1 MINNIPAQV
10 PTAPIAAPAK
20 DPGPQTFKRIRLS
33 AGDKIAL
40 ISNLATMLTAG
51 IPILEA
57 VSNLLEDSKGNIKK
71 VLETL
76 REDLT
81 QGHQVNYAMSR
92 FPGVFDKVTVNV
104 VKAAEE
110 AGTLD
115 VTLKDLRDNLRKQNE
130 FSDTVRSALMYPMF
144 IMGVFVLVL
153 IVNLIF
159 VVPKIAQVFKNL
171 KVPLPVPTQI
181 MVGLSDFMT
190 QNTITFLFVLAGII
204 LFIFYMF
211 SQQRGLLLNILYS
224 LPGVSNLVKLI
235 DITQFS
241 RSMYLLLTSGISI
254 IGALDLAYD
263 IVMRRSTQQVIKK
276 SKEMIL
282 AGKTLSEGLRSSKNY
297 IPTIMIKLIETGER
311 TGSMDRS
318 MQDISE
324 YYDYQVTNSLKTLTS
339 MLEPIMLVVVGL
351 VVGGM
356 MISIIAPIYGLI
368 SNVSAR

>member
-1 MINNIPAQV
+1 MNTINPVTV
-10 PTAPIAAPAK
+10 PTQPISTPVK
-20 DPGPQTFKRIRLS
+20 EPQIQKFTRVRLS

-81 QGHQVNYAMSR
+81 QGHQVNYSMSR
-92 FPGVFDKVTVNV
+92 FPNVFDRVMVNV
-104 VKAAEE
+104 VKASEE

-144 IMGVFVLVL
+144 IMGVFILVL

-159 VVPKIAQVFKNL
+159 VIPKIAQVFKNL
-171 KVPLPVPTQI
+171 KVDLPLPTRM
-181 MVGLSDFMT
+181 MVAASDFMT
-190 QNTITFLFVLAGII
+190 QNTLTFLFIVAGFI
-204 LFIFYMF
+204 LFMVYMF
-211 SQQRGLLLNILYS
+211 TQKRGFLLNILYS
-224 LPGVSNLVKLI
+224 LPGVSGLVKLI

-254 IGALDLAYD
+254 IAALDLAFD
-263 IVMRRSTQQVIKK
+263 IVMRRETQKVILK

-282 AGKTLSEGLRSSKNY
+282 TGKNLSEGLRSSKNY
-297 IPTIMIKLIETGER
+297 VPTIMIKLVETGER
-311 TGSMDRS
+311 TGSLDRS

-324 YYDYQVTNSLKTLTS
+324 YYDYQVTTSLKTLTA
-339 MLEPIMLVVVGL
+339 MLEPIMLVVVGF